1 MIAVD
6 MDKDEILQA
15 LRGLL
20 KEPDDT
26 IEPGDVVY
34 YNAGI
39 IDAIKE
45 VEKLYHLQKMN
56 QSQNS
61 VLSYRPDAGISF
73 K

>member
-6 MDKDEILQA
+6 MDKDEIIQA

-20 KEPDDT
+20 KESDDT
-26 IEPGDVVY
+26 IEPNDVVY

-45 VEKLYHLQKMN
+45 VEKLAS
-56 QSQNS
+56 SQERKNMQ
-61 VLSYRPDAGISF
+61 
-73 K
+73 